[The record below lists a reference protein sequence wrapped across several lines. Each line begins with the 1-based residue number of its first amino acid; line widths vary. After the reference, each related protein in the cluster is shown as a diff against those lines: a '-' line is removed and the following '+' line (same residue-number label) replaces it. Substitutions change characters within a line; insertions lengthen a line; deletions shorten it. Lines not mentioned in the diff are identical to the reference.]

1 MTMVNLLFCKE
12 ETMTADE
19 GIDAS
24 RNVSDNNEQF
34 ERDLFHVEVHLTQN
48 TSTSTPQCPRTQ
60 PGTRS
65 AAKPP
70 FKAEYLKRLS
80 HINVVSITGP
90 VAAAP
95 GYKSMGTGYDSR
107 LEIVPTVDIWE
118 DIGHE
123 AGVSYE
129 DFVNLYEN
137 LAICGELTAAD
148 ILTDVMNNRNDS
160 ASSDEEGVHNC
171 CHPYRSISSSQIFG
185 NIPKDK
191 ADTETDCL
199 KTASPKGEVQKKTS
213 LLQDVVKKVLPTK
226 RVRVDPTTSSL
237 ERNFITPV
245 RAMSDFLLKPTDLE
259 GLRKTKRRSPYENEP
274 PITVYW
280 RKDVETKAIEVWGS
294 QEKLRSEIDQR
305 DIEWKRHQQIG
316 NVEVTSDIFTVK
328 RRLRDFRREQ
338 RSKPEVI
345 EDKGLF
351 GSSGRVVLTAIAING
366 CNFLFKLFAWLYT
379 GSHSMF
385 SECIHSLA
393 DTINQLILAFGIHK
407 SVQRADP
414 DHPYGYTNMKHVSS
428 LISGVGIFCVG
439 SGLSF
444 YHGVTGILH
453 PAEMQSFF
461 WAFFILGGSLVSE
474 GATLLVAVNSIR
486 KGASTNSMTF
496 MEYVLRGHDPS
507 VNVVLMED
515 FAAVIGVGVAATCM
529 GLTSYLGSPIPDAM
543 GSLLVGGVLG
553 GVASFIIYTNVAAL
567 VGRSI
572 PQERLDKI
580 NSELESDVMIRAIH
594 DVKGIDMGNSLVRY
608 KAELD
613 FDGRELTRSYL
624 DKQDLNLLLEEV
636 KAMNDI
642 NELEGFMLK
651 HGENI
656 VDMMGA
662 EIDRIELKLRKS
674 NPEIRHCDLEIL

>member
-1 MTMVNLLFCKE
+1 MLPRSYGFVKLLY
-12 ETMTADE
+12 
-19 GIDAS
+19 
-24 RNVSDNNEQF
+24 
-34 ERDLFHVEVHLTQN
+34 QN
-48 TSTSTPQCPRTQ
+48 
-60 PGTRS
+60 
-65 AAKPP
+65 A
-70 FKAEYLKRLS
+70 
-80 HINVVSITGP
+80 NVVSPEP
-90 VAAAP
+90 V
-95 GYKSMGTGYDSR
+95 
-107 LEIVPTVDIWE
+107 
-118 DIGHE
+118 
-123 AGVSYE
+123 
-129 DFVNLYEN
+129 FVL
-137 LAICGELTAAD
+137 
-148 ILTDVMNNRNDS
+148 
-160 ASSDEEGVHNC
+160 H
-171 CHPYRSISSSQIFG
+171 F
-185 NIPKDK
+185 
-191 ADTETDCL
+191 
-199 KTASPKGEVQKKTS
+199 
-213 LLQDVVKKVLPTK
+213 VLPTK

-305 DIEWKRHQQIG
+305 DIEWKRHQQ
-316 NVEVTSDIFTVK
+316 NIFTVK

-351 GSSGRVVLTAIAING
+351 GSSGRVVLTAVAING

-439 SGLSF
+439 SGLSL

-543 GSLLVGGVLG
+543 GSLFVGGILG

>member
-1 MTMVNLLFCKE
+1 MARLK
-12 ETMTADE
+12 
-19 GIDAS
+19 
-24 RNVSDNNEQF
+24 
-34 ERDLFHVEVHLTQN
+34 LTFAKLHECV
-48 TSTSTPQCPRTQ
+48 TVR
-60 PGTRS
+60 GT
-65 AAKPP
+65 
-70 FKAEYLKRLS
+70 
-80 HINVVSITGP
+80 
-90 VAAAP
+90 
-95 GYKSMGTGYDSR
+95 
-107 LEIVPTVDIWE
+107 
-118 DIGHE
+118 
-123 AGVSYE
+123 
-129 DFVNLYEN
+129 
-137 LAICGELTAAD
+137 
-148 ILTDVMNNRNDS
+148 
-160 ASSDEEGVHNC
+160 
-171 CHPYRSISSSQIFG
+171 RSISSSQIFG

-305 DIEWKRHQQIG
+305 DIEWKRHQQ
-316 NVEVTSDIFTVK
+316 NIFTVK

-496 MEYVLRGHDPS
+496 MEYGATRDSRGNKGEVVWLYNEDGAGKDCKENNGDEVCKEKAARGIKKEMRGAVLRGHDPS

>member
-1 MTMVNLLFCKE
+1 MLPRSYGFVKLLYQN
-12 ETMTADE
+12 A
-19 GIDAS
+19 
-24 RNVSDNNEQF
+24 NVVSPEPVF
-34 ERDLFHVEVHLTQN
+34 VLHFGFARRHLSVVVKKFHVN
-48 TSTSTPQCPRTQ
+48 TSTRLNVPFEST
-60 PGTRS
+60 
-65 AAKPP
+65 
-70 FKAEYLKRLS
+70 
-80 HINVVSITGP
+80 
-90 VAAAP
+90 
-95 GYKSMGTGYDSR
+95 
-107 LEIVPTVDIWE
+107 
-118 DIGHE
+118 IG
-123 AGVSYE
+123 
-129 DFVNLYEN
+129 L
-137 LAICGELTAAD
+137 LRI
-148 ILTDVMNNRNDS
+148 
-160 ASSDEEGVHNC
+160 HNC

-191 ADTETDCL
+191 TDTETDCL
-199 KTASPKGEVQKKTS
+199 KTAGPKGEVQKKTS

-305 DIEWKRHQQIG
+305 DIEWKRHQQ
-316 NVEVTSDIFTVK
+316 NIFTVK

-338 RSKPEVI
+338 RSKPEII

-351 GSSGRVVLTAIAING
+351 GSSGRVVLTAVAING

-439 SGLSF
+439 SGLSL

-496 MEYVLRGHDPS
+496 MEYGIYYAFNKYFNIEDKHD
-507 VNVVLMED
+507 
-515 FAAVIGVGVAATCM
+515 
-529 GLTSYLGSPIPDAM
+529 
-543 GSLLVGGVLG
+543 
-553 GVASFIIYTNVAAL
+553 
-567 VGRSI
+567 
-572 PQERLDKI
+572 
-580 NSELESDVMIRAIH
+580 
-594 DVKGIDMGNSLVRY
+594 
-608 KAELD
+608 
-613 FDGRELTRSYL
+613 
-624 DKQDLNLLLEEV
+624 
-636 KAMNDI
+636 
-642 NELEGFMLK
+642 
-651 HGENI
+651 
-656 VDMMGA
+656 
-662 EIDRIELKLRKS
+662 
-674 NPEIRHCDLEIL
+674 